1 MNWRTFERLET
12 IWQWMERRHF
22 ARWVLT
28 LLVVD
33 LALLVAGYGPLRWM
47 DTRLRADMQ
56 AAEQDVR
63 ATRQALLEWHSALQR
78 LQRAQRTRNDL
89 LYRRFLPEDRG
100 FPAVRD
106 ALETMA
112 MQAGLRV
119 QNFTYAYEA
128 VKIPPVQSLSVQFS
142 LTGGYEQI
150 RRFIQSI
157 ETAPQ
162 FLILESIRLRSS
174 QQGGGVELELALR
187 TFLVKK
193 GEEVGR

>member
-1 MNWRTFERLET
+1 MKWQTFERLEAV
-12 IWQWMERRHF
+12 WWWMERKRLS
-22 ARWVLT
+22 RGVLL

-47 DTRLRADMQ
+47 DMRLRADVQ
-56 AAEQDVR
+56 AAERDVQ
-63 ATRQALLEWHSALQR
+63 ATRQALLEWHFALQR
-78 LQRAQRTRNDL
+78 VRRAQRTRDDL
-89 LYRRFLPEDRG
+89 LHRQFLPEDRG

-112 MQAGLRV
+112 LQAGLRA
-119 QNFTYAYEA
+119 QNFTYAYETIK
-128 VKIPPVQSLSVQFS
+128 VPPVQGLSVQFAV
-142 LTGGYEQI
+142 TGGYEQI

-174 QQGGGVELELALR
+174 QQGGGVELELSLR
-187 TFLVKK
+187 TFLVRSD
-193 GEEVGR
+193 GEAGR

>member
-12 IWQWMERRHF
+12 IWQWMERRRF

-28 LLVVD
+28 LLAID

-47 DTRLRADMQ
+47 DMRLRADMQ
-56 AAEQDVR
+56 AAERDVR

-78 LQRAQRTRNDL
+78 VQRAQRTRDDL
-89 LYRRFLPEDRG
+89 LYRQFLPEDRG
-100 FPAVRD
+100 FPTVRD
-106 ALETMA
+106 ALERMA
-112 MQAGLRV
+112 MQAGLRL
-119 QNFTYAYEA
+119 QNFTYTHEA
-128 VKIPPVQSLSVQFS
+128 VRVPPVQSLSIQFS

-187 TFLVKK
+187 TFLVRRD
-193 GEEVGR
+193 GEE